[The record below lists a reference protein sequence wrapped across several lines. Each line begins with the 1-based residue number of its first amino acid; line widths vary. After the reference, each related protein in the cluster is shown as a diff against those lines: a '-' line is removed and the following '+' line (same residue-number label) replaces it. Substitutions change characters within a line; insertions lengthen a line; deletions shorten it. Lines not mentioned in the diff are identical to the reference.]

1 MSNDVFA
8 KALKKTTDNEVVL
21 TENGAAMF
29 KTSSNKLVDCNFA
42 LTSFRNKSEKDV
54 IKEYSDA
61 YYENKEYALRWLFM
75 ARDCR
80 EGSGERR
87 TFRILFKWLASIDAE
102 SVKKLIPVVAEYGR
116 FDDLLCL
123 FGTSLESDVVE
134 LFDEQIK
141 ADMYSMKEGKPASL
155 LAKWLPSCNTSSAES
170 KALAR
175 KIYKALGISERDYRK
190 TLSALRG
197 YLDVVE
203 VKASAKNWS
212 AVDYERVPSMANIKY
227 GKAFLRN
234 DPERRRAFLE
244 KLEKGEAKINASA
257 CFPSDIAYQYLK
269 GTSGWNINLNK
280 NPQLE
285 AMWKALPQIGCD
297 DKNIITVVDTS
308 SSMSWQTCSPN
319 SAIRPLDVAF
329 ALGVYCSEH
338 LKGPF
343 KDKCITFNYK
353 PEYIDMAGCGSLA
366 EKLCVLSRSNVGGS
380 TNIEAVMDLILKT
393 AVDSK
398 IEQKDI
404 PAVVILTDMGFNP
417 SYMNGSSYMGGRYN
431 EYSANTSALFVQ
443 IQKKYAA
450 AGYVLPKVFFWNLNS
465 RTQNQGIPIQQ
476 SSSGVGLVS
485 GYSQNTVKMLLS
497 DRLNPW
503 DILKEQLDAPRYA
516 RISEIVNQ

>member
-1 MSNDVFA
+1 MSNNVFA
-8 KALKKTTDNEVVL
+8 SALKKTVDNEVVL

-42 LTSFRNKSEKDV
+42 LTSFRNKSEQEIV
-54 IKEYSDA
+54 KEYSDA

-87 TFRILFKWLASIDAE
+87 TFRVLFKWLASVDVEAA
-102 SVKKLIPVVAEYGR
+102 KKLIPVVAEYGR

-123 FGTSLESDVVE
+123 FGTSLEGDVIS
-134 LFDEQIK
+134 LFDAQIK

-155 LAKWLPSCNTSSAES
+155 LAKWLPSCNTSSLAS
-170 KALAR
+170 KAMAK
-175 KIYKALGISERDYRK
+175 KIYKALGVSERDYRK
-190 TLSALRG
+190 TLSALRK

-203 VKASAKNWS
+203 VKVSAKEWG
-212 AVDYERVPSMANIKY
+212 AVDYEHVPSMANLKY

-234 DPERRRAFLE
+234 DTDRRKAFLE
-244 KLEKGEAKINASA
+244 KLDSGEAKINAAA

-269 GTSGWNINLNK
+269 GTEGWHVSLNR

-308 SSMSWQTCSPN
+308 SSMSWCTCSPN

-329 ALGVYCSEH
+329 SLGVYCSEH

-343 KDKCITFNYK
+343 KDKCITFNSQ
-353 PEYIDMAGCGSLA
+353 PEYIDLAGCGTLA
-366 EKLCVLSRSNVGGS
+366 EKLGVLSRSNVGGS

-393 AVDSK
+393 AVDNK

-417 SYMNGSSYMGGRYN
+417 SYAGGSCGMYDAN
-431 EYSANTSALFVQ
+431 ESALFVQ
-443 IQKKYAA
+443 IQKKYRAV
-450 AGYVLPKVFFWNLNS
+450 GYELPKIFFWNLNC

-476 SSSGVGLVS
+476 SQYGVGLVS
-485 GYSQNTVKMLLS
+485 GYSQNIVKMLLS
-497 DRLNPW
+497 DKLNPW
-503 DILKEQLDAPRYA
+503 EILKEQLDTPRYA
-516 RISEIVNQ
+516 RISEIIKR

>member
-1 MSNDVFA
+1 MWR
-8 KALKKTTDNEVVL
+8 L
-21 TENGAAMF
+21 TAM
-29 KTSSNKLVDCNFA
+29 
-42 LTSFRNKSEKDV
+42 
-54 IKEYSDA
+54 I
-61 YYENKEYALRWLFM
+61 
-75 ARDCR
+75 
-80 EGSGERR
+80 
-87 TFRILFKWLASIDAE
+87 
-102 SVKKLIPVVAEYGR
+102 
-116 FDDLLCL
+116 
-123 FGTSLESDVVE
+123 
-134 LFDEQIK
+134 
-141 ADMYSMKEGKPASL
+141 
-155 LAKWLPSCNTSSAES
+155 
-170 KALAR
+170 
-175 KIYKALGISERDYRK
+175 
-190 TLSALRG
+190 
-197 YLDVVE
+197 
-203 VKASAKNWS
+203 
-212 AVDYERVPSMANIKY
+212 
-227 GKAFLRN
+227 LRN
-234 DPERRRAFLE
+234 DAERRRAFLE

-269 GTSGWNINLNK
+269 GTEGWQISLKK

-285 AMWKALPQIGCD
+285 AMWKSLPQIGCD

-343 KDKCITFNYK
+343 KDKCITFNSR
-353 PEYIDMAGCGSLA
+353 PEYINLDGCGSLA
-366 EKLCVLSRSNVGGS
+366 EKLGVLSRSNVGGS

-393 AVDSK
+393 AVDNK

-417 SYMNGSSYMGGRYN
+417 SYMDGGSYTSGGYDD
-431 EYSANTSALFVQ
+431 YSADKSALFVQ

-450 AGYVLPKVFFWNLNS
+450 AGYALPKVFFWNLNC

-497 DRLNPW
+497 DKLNPW

-516 RISEIVNQ
+516 RISEIVKQ